1 MSTAQQTSQKAAVR
15 RFIDAANTGD
25 EALKSRRWAGL
36 PRRFCAGDVG
46 AQLDMLGRPSAFSLA
61 VWTEA

>member
-46 AQLDMLGRPSAFSLA
+46 AQLDMLGEPFGIQLGGLD
-61 VWTEA
+61 